1 MSKRSAAKKARR
13 NKRQAARDR
22 TWISAPVREQI
33 AEELEIAGD
42 LEDFDAQLT
51 ARGWAFSDDSDDA
64 DGSDDLYDP
73 DPDDSDDD
81 AGVAWYWPPSIA
93 EVEDDAE
100 QVPATVVLLMP
111 DDGGEIAHVVFVGTS
126 EDYQFGLEE
135 LFDHLDV
142 IEAYR
147 VGAPPPIFG

>member
-1 MSKRSAAKKARR
+1 
-13 NKRQAARDR
+13 
-22 TWISAPVREQI
+22 VREQI
-33 AEELEIAGD
+33 AEELEIASE

-51 ARGWAFSDDSDDA
+51 ARGWAFSEDFDDA
-64 DGSDDLYDP
+64 SDPDGSDDDV
-73 DPDDSDDD
+73 
-81 AGVAWYWPPSIA
+81 GVAWYWPPSIA

-100 QVPATVVLLMP
+100 QVAATVVLLMP
-111 DDGGEIAHVVFVGTS
+111 EDAGEIAHVVFVGTS

-147 VGAPPPIFG
+147 AGAPPPIFG

>member
-1 MSKRSAAKKARR
+1 M
-13 NKRQAARDR
+13 
-22 TWISAPVREQI
+22 REQI
-33 AEELEIAGD
+33 AEELEIASE

-51 ARGWAFSDDSDDA
+51 ARGWAFSEDFDDSDD
-64 DGSDDLYDP
+64 S
-73 DPDDSDDD
+73 DDSDDV
-81 AGVAWYWPPSIA
+81 GVAWYWPPSMA

-100 QVPATVVLLMP
+100 QVAATVVLLTP

-126 EDYQFGLEE
+126 VDYQFGLEE

-147 VGAPPPIFG
+147 VGAPPPLFS

>member
-1 MSKRSAAKKARR
+1 MSKRSAAKRARR

-22 TWISAPVREQI
+22 TWIPAPVREQI
-33 AEELEIAGD
+33 AEELEIASE

-51 ARGWAFSDDSDDA
+51 ARGWAFSEDFDDSDD
-64 DGSDDLYDP
+64 S
-73 DPDDSDDD
+73 DDSDDV
-81 AGVAWYWPPSIA
+81 GVAWYWPPSMA

-100 QVPATVVLLMP
+100 QVAATVVLLTP

-126 EDYQFGLEE
+126 VDYQFGLEE

-147 VGAPPPIFG
+147 VGAPPPLFS

>member
-1 MSKRSAAKKARR
+1 M
-13 NKRQAARDR
+13 
-22 TWISAPVREQI
+22 REQI
-33 AEELEIAGD
+33 AEELEIAGE

-51 ARGWAFSDDSDDA
+51 ARGWAFSEDFDDADDLYDSDRDDSDDV
-64 DGSDDLYDP
+64 
-73 DPDDSDDD
+73 
-81 AGVAWYWPPSIA
+81 GVAWYWPPSIA

-100 QVPATVVLLMP
+100 QVAATVVLLMP
-111 DDGGEIAHVVFVGTS
+111 EDAGEIAHVVFVGTS

-147 VGAPPPIFG
+147 AGAPPPIFG